1 MIPGSYLAYAN
12 KKLILK
18 HILDE
23 SQFQA
28 KIWSQKWFELSQN
41 RPMSKK
47 PGSQKLKKFWP
58 QAQSIKISDSFDAKL
73 WLICFQRPAR
83 NRVLGTRSD

>member
-1 MIPGSYLAYAN
+1 MNHNFKSRF
-12 KKLILK
+12 
-18 HILDE
+18 E
-23 SQFQA
+23 A
-28 KIWSQKWFELSQN
+28 KNGDELSQN

-73 WLICFQRPAR
+73 
-83 NRVLGTRSD
+83 